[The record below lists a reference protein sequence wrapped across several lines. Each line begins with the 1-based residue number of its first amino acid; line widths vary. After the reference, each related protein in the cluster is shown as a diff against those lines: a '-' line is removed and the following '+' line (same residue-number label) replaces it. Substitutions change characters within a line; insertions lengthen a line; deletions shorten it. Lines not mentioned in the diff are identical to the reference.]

1 MQHSTW
7 RLSCKCYL
15 YKYRWFSYMQML
27 PRIWWK
33 WNFLHRSEIVL
44 FNYHLFL
51 FLLVSFLL
59 QYLLYFSLQIGM
71 SAIQLPTVVMWMLPV
86 TTSMAVISAN
96 VIKDLAEME
105 RIAVVF
111 TYIFCLSWYFRIVLI
126 LHYKLLQ
133 HHEDCIYGIH
143 LDACHVGFFN
153 HNLFNDSLPVYYKW
167 AE

>member
-1 MQHSTW
+1 
-7 RLSCKCYL
+7 
-15 YKYRWFSYMQML
+15 
-27 PRIWWK
+27 
-33 WNFLHRSEIVL
+33 
-44 FNYHLFL
+44 
-51 FLLVSFLL
+51 
-59 QYLLYFSLQIGM
+59 
-71 SAIQLPTVVMWMLPV
+71 MLPV

-111 TYIFCLSWYFRIVLI
+111 TYIFSDCSI